1 MRTTRFNPVGLFG
14 DCISIFNGGLQA
26 TCLLISAYR
35 KQCHNHRRTD
45 LYQAGTKIVAVRCL
59 RSVQLISL
67 FLLSSTVFAQA
78 PAAPTGLT
86 VAATSETAISLRWTA
101 PAGAV
106 DAYNVFR
113 CEEGAQACTPEWYI
127 WLKGGETTT
136 YTDDGSAD
144 PDADGKPA
152 GLTPGATY
160 RYAVLAINYEEITT
174 GPWPEHQSP
183 WSNQVN
189 AMAEVQTQK

>member
-1 MRTTRFNPVGLFG
+1 MKKTELIHINHSRTYVNRCMGPVLP
-14 DCISIFNGGLQA
+14 
-26 TCLLISAYR
+26 LL
-35 KQCHNHRRTD
+35 
-45 LYQAGTKIVAVRCL
+45 
-59 RSVQLISL
+59 L
-67 FLLSSTVFAQA
+67 FLLSTPVFAQT
-78 PAAPTGLT
+78 PPAPTGLT
-86 VAATSETAISLRWTA
+86 VAAASETAISLSWTA
-101 PAGAV
+101 PRGEV

-144 PDADGKPA
+144 PDNDGTPA

-183 WSNQVN
+183 WSNQVT
-189 AMAEVQTQK
+189 AVAEAQTHK